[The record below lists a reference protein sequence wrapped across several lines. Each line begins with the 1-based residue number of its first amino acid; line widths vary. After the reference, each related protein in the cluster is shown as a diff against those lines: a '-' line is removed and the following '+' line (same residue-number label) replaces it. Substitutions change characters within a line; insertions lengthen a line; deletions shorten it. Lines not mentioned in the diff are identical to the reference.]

1 MFDCAPEN
9 AMESYFSHLLSTYI
23 IKKKMKILDK

>member
-23 IKKKMKILDK
+23 IKKMKILDK